1 MPKLTDREALKRID
15 WLLYN
20 KADLLGRVTIRDKDR
35 VSLRQVLRLAEI
47 GLQVEETKQM
57 ILRMK
62 PMEGSPCSDVVCS
75 PRPLPG
81 CGDDNLSD

>member
-20 KADLLGRVTIRDKDR
+20 KADLLGRVTIRDHDR
-35 VSLRQVLRLAEI
+35 TSLRQVLRLAEI

-57 ILRMK
+57 TLQLKEIDS
-62 PMEGSPCSDVVCS
+62 G
-75 PRPLPG
+75 
-81 CGDDNLSD
+81 